1 VLEVRTNDFF
11 SPTNFGRFSTKN
23 CEFFLKV
30 NLTKILN
37 LKKNCPNFLNHNL
50 KKKKL
55 GWNLGKS
62 KVVKWSP
69 R

>member
-37 LKKNCPNFLNHNL
+37 LKK
-50 KKKKL
+50 KL
-55 GWNLGKS
+55 
-62 KVVKWSP
+62 P
-69 R
+69 